1 MAGRQAGGPETYEVS
16 LAHAL
21 AEAEGD
27 HTLDIFCL
35 SDAARSALESPSP
48 RVRYHT
54 LRPGSRWLSIPISLP
69 LAVRR
74 VKPDVLHATLTA
86 PRHPNAPLVFTIHDL
101 TMFENPEF
109 YRPLVRI
116 RLQQAIRPA
125 IERARLLLCISGCV
139 RNEVQQRF
147 NVSPDRLVVVHH
159 GVHSRFQRIE
169 DAGQFVSE
177 RLGITRPYLLFTGQ
191 MKLRKNIFRLI
202 EAFALLRARGFDLTL
217 VLVGRRG
224 DTSEGMDELMD
235 KYKVRGHIL
244 ELGHAPDDLLP
255 LLYSA
260 AEAFVF
266 PSLHEG
272 FGLPVLEAMA
282 CGTPVLTSDIS
293 ALPEIAGDAALLVN
307 PKHTEEIA
315 DGMQRLLEDSSLRAT
330 LIASGFSRARHF
342 SWAACAQHTLS
353 AYRQA
358 MA

>member
-16 LAHAL
+16 LARAL

-27 HTLDIFCL
+27 HSLDIFCL
-35 SDAARSALESPSP
+35 SEAARSALQNPSP

-54 LRPGSRWLSIPISLP
+54 LRPRSRWLSIPISLP

-86 PRHPNAPLVFTIHDL
+86 PRYPNAPLVFTIHDL

-109 YRPLVRI
+109 YRPWVRV

-125 IERARLLLCISGCV
+125 IERARLLVCISDCV
-139 RNEVQQRF
+139 RNEIQQRF
-147 NVSPDRLVVVHH
+147 NVSPERLVVVHH
-159 GVHSRFQRIE
+159 GVHSRFRRIE
-169 DAGQFVSE
+169 DARQLVSE

-202 EAFALLRARGFDLTL
+202 EAFALLRARGLDLDL

-224 DTSEGMDELMD
+224 DTTEGMDELID
-235 KYKVRGHIL
+235 RCKVREHIL
-244 ELGHAPDDLLP
+244 ELGHAADDLLP

-282 CGTPVLTSDIS
+282 CGTPVLSSNLS
-293 ALPEIAGDAALLVN
+293 ALPEIAGDAALLVD
-307 PKHTEEIA
+307 PTRTEAIV
-315 DGMQRLLEDSSLRAT
+315 DGMQQLLENSSLRAK
-330 LIASGFSRARHF
+330 LIESGYSRARQF
-342 SWAACAQHTLS
+342 SWEACAQNTLR

-358 MA
+358 LA